1 MTARAML
8 AGLGAFGALVA
19 LVALVA
25 GHPDS
30 AAMAAGG
37 GAILLALSCAGGPR

>member
-8 AGLGAFGALVA
+8 AGLGAFGA

-37 GAILLALSCAGGPR
+37 GAILLALSCSGGPR